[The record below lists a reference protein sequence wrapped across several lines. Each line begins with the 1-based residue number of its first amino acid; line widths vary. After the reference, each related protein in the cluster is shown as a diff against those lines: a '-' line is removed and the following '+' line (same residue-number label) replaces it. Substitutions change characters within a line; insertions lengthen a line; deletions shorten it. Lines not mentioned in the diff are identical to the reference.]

1 MKKILALLMVL
12 SILFCAVSCGG
23 QQDEPENTS
32 DTPSVNTEEVNK
44 EEASEE
50 PTDTQVP
57 VTDEKEDEQMKT
69 TLDGKKVIFIG
80 DSFVYYGNVVIDGSK
95 SRYNDQGYFYQL
107 CKSLGQNV
115 SVTNWT
121 YGGEGPTTIYN
132 TRMDGLT
139 DKYYDYVVISGGRN
153 SANKADEY
161 FATLNAYM
169 DMFKAENPNVK
180 FLYLVS
186 SGAHNISI
194 KETFPV
200 EILNSLKEYE
210 KMGITV
216 VDWGKLVADIV
227 EGKVDVPNAKN
238 NYNKNTF
245 VVYKDASDGH
255 HPNQLTGYITA
266 LMTYCAITGESA
278 VGMPYDFWNDK
289 SISSKFDSSS
299 YISKYYVKGTT
310 NYDDVFA
317 SPEDMQG
324 LQSLIDRYLEEKAYR
339 EYQFSAK

>member
-1 MKKILALLMVL
+1 MKKILALLLVL
-12 SILFCAVSCGG
+12 SILFCVVSCAK
-23 QQDEPENTS
+23 QQDGIDESNDAQS
-32 DTPSVNTEEVNK
+32 
-44 EEASEE
+44 
-50 PTDTQVP
+50 TDTKEANEQDIVE
-57 VTDEKEDEQMKT
+57 TFDDSQTSETYEKESEQMKN
-69 TLDGKKVIFIG
+69 TLDGKKIIFIG

-107 CKSLGQNV
+107 CKSLGETV

-132 TRMDGLT
+132 NRMNTLT
-139 DKYYDYVVISGGRN
+139 DRYYDYVVISGGRN

-161 FATLNAYM
+161 FATLNAFM

-216 VDWGKLVADIV
+216 VDWGKLVADII
-227 EGKVDVPNAKN
+227 EGKVAVPNAQNK
-238 NYNKNTF
+238 YDKNTF
-245 VVYKDASDGH
+245 IVYKDSSDGH

-278 VGMPYDFWNDK
+278 VGKPYDFWNDK
-289 SISSKFDSSS
+289 SINSKFDSSS
-299 YISKYYVKGTT
+299 YISKYYKIGTT
-310 NYDDVFA
+310 NYPNVFA
-317 SPEDMQG
+317 SSEDMKG
-324 LQSLIDRYLEEKAYR
+324 LQMLIDQYLQEKAYR